1 VKWFVKKTTMILLF
15 LHLNHRRLFM
25 KSFKPLHL
33 VAIVIPVLLLV
44 SCSKELKK
52 NENPL
57 GNETRLA
64 MLKSKPAMEASAS
77 VHVFATGLNNPRGLK
92 FGPDGNLYVAEGGTG
107 GNLST
112 AGTCTQV
119 VFPVG
124 PYLGSPTGGRISKV
138 DGQTGARTTI
148 TDQLPSSR
156 ANEIIGGDVE
166 GVADVEF
173 VGNTLYALLAGAG
186 CSHGVANIPNGIV
199 RVEPNGSWTMIANLS
214 AFQMAN
220 PVAKPEPDDFE
231 PDGTWYSMI
240 NVRGDLYALE
250 PNHGELVKVTT
261 SGQITRVVDISAKV
275 GHIVPTA
282 IAYHGNFYVGNLNP
296 FPIPGGASKIY
307 KITPSGQM
315 KVDASGLNTV
325 LGLVFD
331 SKSRMYVLE
340 MTVGAPFP
348 TPGMGRIIRIEPN
361 GQQTVIATGLSLPT
375 GMTMGPDGNLYVSNV
390 GFSPAAIG
398 GGQVLKVDITH

>member
-1 VKWFVKKTTMILLF
+1 MKSCKL
-15 LHLNHRRLFM
+15 LHLA
-25 KSFKPLHL
+25 
-33 VAIVIPVLLLV
+33 AIVIPVSLIV

-57 GNETRLA
+57 SNETRVA

-77 VHVFATGLNNPRGLK
+77 VKVFASGLNNPRGLK

-107 GNLST
+107 GSMST

-124 PYLGSPTGGRISKV
+124 PYLGSPTGGRISKI
-138 DGQTGARTTI
+138 DASGTRTTV
-148 TDQLPSSR
+148 TDQLPSSQ

-166 GVADVEF
+166 GVADVAF

-186 CSHGVANIPNGIV
+186 CSHGVAGIPNGIV
-199 RVEPNGSWTMIANLS
+199 RVEPNGSWTMIADLS
-214 AFQMAN
+214 AYLMAN
-220 PVAKPEPDDFE
+220 PVANPEPGDFE

-261 SGQITRVVDISAKV
+261 GGQISRVVDISAKV
-275 GHIVPTA
+275 GHVVPTA
-282 IAYHGNFYVGNLNP
+282 IAYHGNFYVGNLNT
-296 FPIPGGASKIY
+296 FPIAGGASKIY
-307 KITPSGQM
+307 KINPAGQV
-315 KVDASGLNTV
+315 KEDVSGLNTV

-331 SKSRMYVLE
+331 NNARMYALE

-348 TPGMGRIIRIEPN
+348 TPGMGRIVRIEPS
-361 GQQTVIATGLSLPT
+361 GQKTIIATGLSLPT

-398 GGQVLKVDITH
+398 GGQVLQVDITN